1 MDWLLIWAAFGAL
14 AHVYFAFQETVGW
27 GPEFVKKA
35 AKAWINPHEDPATTN
50 AHIAWA
56 KPLAANMG
64 AYNLL
69 LAFGLAWTARQAWV
83 DAPTAS
89 PFGVLYRRPDELTF
103 RGAGGML
110 PWRARTTAG

>member
-89 PFGVLYRRPDELTF
+89 PFGVLYRPHEVCTD
-103 RGAGGML
+103 RGSQG
-110 PWRARTTAG
+110 